1 MIAAYQRSALARS
14 AEQEENRVIS
24 LTEIARTSEATHD
37 TATGLGNS
45 LTLLTVLNE
54 RLAAVAT
61 GQSSL
66 ALLQI
71 ELDRFAGYDTRFG
84 PGGGEAFL
92 AGYAALLRTFAE
104 QWATSD
110 EGQPGGQAFR
120 VGPNEFALILPGTGR
135 LGARRAAA
143 ALLAGG
149 AMVQV
154 TLSIGIGV
162 AEPNAADIGDLLLA
176 ADGALRAVKARGGG
190 LARLLLAPPPD
201 ALGAL
206 GVVEWLARRALD
218 THRTLEEATQLALTD
233 PLTGLPNQRALDLF
247 LTTEL
252 PRARRNQYPFALLL
266 IDGDSLRE
274 YNSLHGYDAGDEW
287 IRALGATIARE
298 TRASDLAVRWRKGD
312 EFVVALPETT
322 PAAAAEVAE
331 RIRLAIPNT
340 TASLPATATISVGIA
355 TFPVDGETR
364 DELILQA
371 EVANRRAKRLGKN
384 RVAFVRDAD
393 QAEQAE

>member
-1 MIAAYQRSALARS
+1 
-14 AEQEENRVIS
+14 VIGI
-24 LTEIARTSEATHD
+24 TEIAQTSEATHD
-37 TATGLGNS
+37 MVTGLGNS
-45 LTLLTVLNE
+45 LALLTALNE
-54 RLAAVAT
+54 RLPNVAA

-71 ELDRFAGYDTRFG
+71 DLDRFAGYDTRFG

-92 AGYAALLRTFAE
+92 AGYAALLRAFAE
-104 QWATSD
+104 QLATNE
-110 EGQPGGQAFR
+110 EGPPGGQAFR
-120 VGPNEFALILPGTGR
+120 VGPNEFALILPGVGR

-149 AMVQV
+149 ETVQV

-162 AEPNAADIGDLLLA
+162 AEPTAADIGGLLLA

-190 LARLLLAPPPD
+190 RARLLLAPPPD

-206 GVVEWLARRALD
+206 GVVEWLARRAID
-218 THRTLEEATQLALTD
+218 MQRTLDEATQLALTD

-252 PRARRNQYPFALLL
+252 PRARRNQYPLALLL

-274 YNSLHGYDAGDEW
+274 YNSRHGYAAGDEW
-287 IRALGATIARE
+287 IRALGATLARE
-298 TRASDLAVRWRKGD
+298 TRASDLAIRWRKGD
-312 EFVVALPETT
+312 EFIVVLPETT
-322 PAAAAEVAE
+322 AAAAAEVAE

-340 TASLPATATISVGIA
+340 AASLPATATISVGIA
-355 TFPVDGETR
+355 TFPADGETR
-364 DELILQA
+364 DELVQQA
-371 EVANRRAKRLGKN
+371 EVANRRAKQLGKN
-384 RVAFVRDAD
+384 RVAFVRDA
-393 QAEQAE
+393 EQAE

>member
-1 MIAAYQRSALARS
+1 MTGRAK
-14 AEQEENRVIS
+14 EDRVIS
-24 LTEIARTSEATHD
+24 LTEIARTSDATYD
-37 TATGLGNS
+37 AVTGLGNS
-45 LTLLTVLNE
+45 LALLTVLNE
-54 RLAAVAT
+54 RLPAVTAE
-61 GQSSL
+61 QSSL

-71 ELDRFAGYDTRFG
+71 ELDRFAGYENRFG
-84 PGGGEAFL
+84 PGGGEAFV
-92 AGYAALLRTFAE
+92 AGYAVLLRSFVE
-104 QWATSD
+104 QWSTND

-120 VGPNEFALILPGTGR
+120 VGPNEFALILPGAGR

-149 AMVQV
+149 ETVQV

-162 AEPNAADIGDLLLA
+162 AEPNAADLGGLLLA

-206 GVVEWLARRALD
+206 GVVEWLARRALE
-218 THRTLEEATQLALTD
+218 TQRTVEEATQLALTD
-233 PLTGLPNQRALDLF
+233 PLTGLPNQRTLDLF

-252 PRARRNQYPFALLL
+252 PRARRNRYPFALLL

-274 YNSLHGYDAGDEW
+274 YNSRHGYAAGDEW

-312 EFVVALPETT
+312 EFVVALPETA
-322 PAAAAEVAE
+322 PEAAAEVAE
-331 RIRLAIPNT
+331 RIRLAVPKIATN
-340 TASLPATATISVGIA
+340 LPDTATISIGIA
-355 TFPVDGETR
+355 TFPEDGETR
-364 DELILQA
+364 EELIRKA
-371 EVANRRAKRLGKN
+371 EIANRRAKQLGKN
-384 RVAFVRDAD
+384 RIAFVQDE
-393 QAEQAE
+393 EQAE

>member
-1 MIAAYQRSALARS
+1 MIG
-14 AEQEENRVIS
+14 I
-24 LTEIARTSEATHD
+24 TEIAQTSEATHD
-37 TATGLGNS
+37 MVTGLGNS
-45 LTLLTVLNE
+45 LALLTALNE
-54 RLAAVAT
+54 RLPNVAA

-71 ELDRFAGYDTRFG
+71 DLDRFAGYDTRFG

-92 AGYAALLRTFAE
+92 AGYAALLRAFAE
-104 QWATSD
+104 QLATNE
-110 EGQPGGQAFR
+110 EGPPGGQAFR
-120 VGPNEFALILPGTGR
+120 VGPNEFALILPGVGR

-149 AMVQV
+149 ETVQV

-162 AEPNAADIGDLLLA
+162 AEPTAADIGGLLLA

-190 LARLLLAPPPD
+190 RARLLLAPPPD

-206 GVVEWLARRALD
+206 GVVEWLARRAID
-218 THRTLEEATQLALTD
+218 MQRTLDEATQLALTD

-252 PRARRNQYPFALLL
+252 PRARRNQYPLALLL

-274 YNSLHGYDAGDEW
+274 YNSRHGYAAGDEW
-287 IRALGATIARE
+287 IRALGATLARE
-298 TRASDLAVRWRKGD
+298 TRASDLAIRWRKGD
-312 EFVVALPETT
+312 EFIVVLPETT
-322 PAAAAEVAE
+322 AAAAAEVAE

-340 TASLPATATISVGIA
+340 AASLPATATISVGIA
-355 TFPVDGETR
+355 TFPADGETR
-364 DELILQA
+364 DELVQQA
-371 EVANRRAKRLGKN
+371 EVANRRAKQLGKN
-384 RVAFVRDAD
+384 RVAFVRDA
-393 QAEQAE
+393 EQAE

>member
-1 MIAAYQRSALARS
+1 M
-14 AEQEENRVIS
+14 IS
-24 LTEIARTSEATHD
+24 LTEITRTSEATYD
-37 TATGLGNS
+37 MATGLGNS

-54 RLAAVAT
+54 RLPAVAA

-71 ELDRFAGYDTRFG
+71 DLDRFAGYDARFG
-84 PGGGEAFL
+84 PGGGDAFL
-92 AGYAALLRTFAE
+92 VGYAAFLRNFVD
-104 QWATSD
+104 QWSMDD

-120 VGPNEFALILPGTGR
+120 VGPNEFALILDGTGR

-149 AMVQV
+149 ETVQV

-162 AEPNAADIGDLLLA
+162 AEQNAADIGGLLLA

-206 GVVEWLARRALD
+206 GVVEWLTRRALD

-252 PRARRNQYPFALLL
+252 PRARRNAYPFALLL

-274 YNSLHGYDAGDEW
+274 YNSRHGYATGDEW

-312 EFVVALPETT
+312 EFVVALPETS

-331 RIRLAIPNT
+331 RIRLAVLNAT
-340 TASLPATATISVGIA
+340 SSLPNTATISVGIA
-355 TFPVDGETR
+355 TFPADGDTR
-364 DELILQA
+364 EDLIAQA
-371 EVANRRAKRLGKN
+371 EVANRRAKQLGKN
-384 RVAFVRDAD
+384 RVSFVRDAP
-393 QAEQAE
+393 QAE

>member
-1 MIAAYQRSALARS
+1 VPAF
-14 AEQEENRVIS
+14 
-24 LTEIARTSEATHD
+24 ATTCD
-37 TATGLGNS
+37 AATGLGNS
-45 LTLLTVLNE
+45 LALLTLLNE
-54 RLAAVAT
+54 RLPHVT
-61 GQSSL
+61 GDQSPL

-71 ELDRFAGYDTRFG
+71 ELDRFATSDTRFG
-84 PGGGEAFL
+84 TTDDEAL
-92 AGYAALLRTFAE
+92 IIGYAAHLRTFAD
-104 QWATSD
+104 QWASTI
-110 EGQPGGQAFR
+110 EGHPGGQAFR
-120 VGPNEFALILPGTGR
+120 IGPDEFALILPGTGR

-149 AMVQV
+149 ERVRI

-162 AEPNAADIGDLLLA
+162 AEPDATDIGELLLA

-190 LARLLLAPPPD
+190 IARLLLAPPPD

-218 THRTLEEATQLALTD
+218 TQRILDEAIHFAVTD

-247 LTTEL
+247 LATEI
-252 PRARRNQYPFALLL
+252 PRAGRNQRPLALLL

-274 YNSLHGYDAGDEW
+274 YNAHHGYAAGDEW

-331 RIRLAIPNT
+331 RIRLAVQNT
-340 TASLPATATISVGIA
+340 AAKLPGTATISVGIA
-355 TFPVDGETR
+355 IFPTDGETH
-364 DELILQA
+364 DQLILGA
-371 EVANRRAKRLGKN
+371 EMANRRAKQLGKN
-384 RVAFVRDAD
+384 CIAFVHD
-393 QAEQAE
+393 QERTE

>member
-1 MIAAYQRSALARS
+1 MIGIPGITQ
-14 AEQEENRVIS
+14 
-24 LTEIARTSEATHD
+24 TSEATHD
-37 TATGLGNS
+37 IVTGLGNS
-45 LTLLTVLNE
+45 LALLSVLNE
-54 RLAAVAT
+54 RLPAVAADR
-61 GQSSL
+61 SSL

-71 ELDRFAGYDTRFG
+71 ELERFAGYDTRFG

-92 AGYAALLRTFAE
+92 TGYATLLRTFAE
-104 QWATSD
+104 QWATNE
-110 EGQPGGQAFR
+110 EGHPGGQAFR

-135 LGARRAAA
+135 LSARRAAA

-149 AMVQV
+149 ETVQV
-154 TLSIGIGV
+154 ILSIGIGV
-162 AEPNAADIGDLLLA
+162 AEPNAADIGGLLLA

-190 LARLLLAPPPD
+190 LARLLLTPPPD

-218 THRTLEEATQLALTD
+218 TQRTLAEATQLALTD

-274 YNSLHGYDAGDEW
+274 YNSRHGYDAGDEW
-287 IRALGATIARE
+287 IRALGATIASE

-312 EFVVALPETT
+312 EFVVVLPETT
-322 PAAAAEVAE
+322 PEAAAEIAE

-340 TASLPATATISVGIA
+340 SASLPAAATISVGIA
-355 TFPVDGETR
+355 TFPADGETR

-384 RVAFVRDAD
+384 RIAFVRDA
-393 QAEQAE
+393 EQAE

>member
-1 MIAAYQRSALARS
+1 MISITA
-14 AEQEENRVIS
+14 
-24 LTEIARTSEATHD
+24 IARTNESTHD
-37 TATGLGNS
+37 AATGLGNS
-45 LTLLTVLNE
+45 LTLLSVLNE
-54 RLAAVAT
+54 RLPAVAA
-61 GQSSL
+61 GKSSL
-66 ALLQI
+66 TLIQI
-71 ELDRFAGYDTRFG
+71 ELDRFAGYDARFG

-92 AGYAALLRTFAE
+92 VGYAAFLRTFAE
-104 QWATSD
+104 QWATS
-110 EGQPGGQAFR
+110 EAGESGGRAFR
-120 VGPNEFALILPGTGR
+120 VGPDEFALILPGTGR

-149 AMVQV
+149 KTVRV
-154 TLSIGIGV
+154 NLSIGIGV
-162 AEPNAADIGDLLLA
+162 AEPHAADIGGVLLA

-190 LARLLLAPPPD
+190 TARLLLAPPPD

-206 GVVEWLARRALD
+206 GVVEWVARRALE
-218 THRTLEEATQLALTD
+218 TQRILEETTQLALTN

-274 YNSLHGYDAGDEW
+274 LYSRHGYATGDEW

-298 TRASDLAVRWRKGD
+298 TRASDLTVRWRKGD
-312 EFVVALPETT
+312 EFVVALPETI

-331 RIRLAIPNT
+331 RIRLAIPST

-355 TFPVDGETR
+355 TFPADGETR
-364 DELILQA
+364 DELIGQA
-371 EVANRRAKRLGKN
+371 EVANRRAKQLGKD
-384 RVAFVRDAD
+384 RVAFVRDTAP
-393 QAEQAE
+393 ET

>member
-1 MIAAYQRSALARS
+1 MIS
-14 AEQEENRVIS
+14 I
-24 LTEIARTSEATHD
+24 TEIARTSDATYD
-37 TATGLGNS
+37 PITGLGNS
-45 LTLLTVLNE
+45 LALLTVLNE
-54 RLAAVAT
+54 RLPAVAA

-71 ELDRFAGYDTRFG
+71 ELDRFAGYETRFG

-92 AGYAALLRTFAE
+92 AGYATLLRTFAE

-110 EGQPGGQAFR
+110 EGQPGSQAFR

-149 AMVQV
+149 ETVQV

-162 AEPNAADIGDLLLA
+162 AEQNAADIGGLLLA
-176 ADGALRAVKARGGG
+176 ADGALRAVKVRGGG
-190 LARLLLAPPPD
+190 LARLLIAPPPD

-206 GVVEWLARRALD
+206 GVVEWLARRVLD

-252 PRARRNQYPFALLL
+252 PRARRNTYPFALLL
-266 IDGDSLRE
+266 IDGDSLRD
-274 YNSLHGYDAGDEW
+274 YNSRHGYATGDEW

-312 EFVVALPETT
+312 EFVVALPETA
-322 PAAAAEVAE
+322 PAAAADVAE
-331 RIRLAIPNT
+331 RIRLAVLGT

-355 TFPVDGETR
+355 TFPADGETR
-364 DELILQA
+364 EELIQKA
-371 EVANRRAKRLGKN
+371 EVANRRAKQLGKN
-384 RVAFVRDAD
+384 RIAFVQDP
-393 QAEQAE
+393 ELSE